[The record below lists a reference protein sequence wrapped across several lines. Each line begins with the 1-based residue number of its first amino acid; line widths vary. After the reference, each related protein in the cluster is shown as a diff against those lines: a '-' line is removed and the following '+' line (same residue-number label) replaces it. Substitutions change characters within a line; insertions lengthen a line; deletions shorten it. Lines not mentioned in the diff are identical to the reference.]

1 MLSILQQLDPMNI
14 TTREGEAALVPVH
27 SLISFLKISSIPR
40 SRNTGL
46 NMRKSS
52 YSTRPRVHFL
62 ALLSIFAKVL
72 PHTEAVLPANGLCS
86 LFTFV
91 PFSYGSESFDSFY
104 CGDCNNI
111 GFSHTAAA
119 IMAIEDFNA
128 RNTRIVPQLDEF
140 RDCPVQFDL
149 NNSRIFDTQTI
160 THQAAKSL
168 LAQPEPP
175 CAVAGPFH
183 DAPFLELST
192 LAAAMEFPITAH
204 RAFSIRA
211 LANYSSP
218 YSSQVFPDVI
228 ASAQVLAIYLLY
240 YKARTDYV
248 AFVYSLTE
256 TGLQRRETVAIVLDE
271 FEITNQA
278 FSYNSPLKSPADSD
292 ARTPLKT
299 MQRVKD
305 SGYRTIVIAPE
316 DPTSEIPLLA
326 EAAVEVGLTN
336 GEYFFIWFGDFDPF
350 FGSARE
356 GSAIREFLKG
366 SIFMTPFE
374 GHHLGWQDPFYV
386 AWKSQGKPEVDR
398 LNGINPILPGE
409 PGYFFAEDDYFTKAD
424 PEWGSSFLYDAIMA
438 TGMGACLAMK
448 ENVDETSDVSVDTFV
463 RGIRSV
469 DFTGATG
476 VVSFCEPEYCDLEG
490 ARKHDGAIWGF
501 LNNYPPGA
509 NMTECKCEDDICE
522 CEENPWRP
530 ADLFYYPAVTTDFIF
545 RNESSLYGLVP
556 RPDLG
561 PSFPNGSGYFL
572 EVFGTIYADG
582 RAVPPDL
589 LRDEPE
595 QNYLSRG
602 LQIFGFILLGI
613 AWLLA
618 TVSAIWVYTYRKH
631 RIVKAA
637 QPYFLY
643 VICLGASVSVS
654 GILMISF
661 DESNGCTEE
670 QLGRAC
676 MATPWVGM
684 SWSHYHLRG
693 SVQQALEDKSSPTVR
708 KAKS

>member
-1 MLSILQQLDPMNI
+1 
-14 TTREGEAALVPVH
+14 
-27 SLISFLKISSIPR
+27 
-40 SRNTGL
+40 
-46 NMRKSS
+46 
-52 YSTRPRVHFL
+52 
-62 ALLSIFAKVL
+62 
-72 PHTEAVLPANGLCS
+72 
-86 LFTFV
+86 
-91 PFSYGSESFDSFY
+91 
-104 CGDCNNI
+104 
-111 GFSHTAAA
+111 
-119 IMAIEDFNA
+119 
-128 RNTRIVPQLDEF
+128 
-140 RDCPVQFDL
+140 
-149 NNSRIFDTQTI
+149 
-160 THQAAKSL
+160 
-168 LAQPEPP
+168 
-175 CAVAGPFH
+175 
-183 DAPFLELST
+183 
-192 LAAAMEFPITAH
+192 
-204 RAFSIRA
+204 
-211 LANYSSP
+211 
-218 YSSQVFPDVI
+218 
-228 ASAQVLAIYLLY
+228 
-240 YKARTDYV
+240 
-248 AFVYSLTE
+248 
-256 TGLQRRETVAIVLDE
+256 
-271 FEITNQA
+271 
-278 FSYNSPLKSPADSD
+278 
-292 ARTPLKT
+292 
-299 MQRVKD
+299 
-305 SGYRTIVIAPE
+305 
-316 DPTSEIPLLA
+316 LA

-676 MATPWVGM
+676 MATPWLACLGHIITYGALFSKLWRINRVLQFVRRKVDIAHVAWPSAILVAMALLVLGLWTGLDPLRWNRHEINIITGESIGECSSENSAAFIAPLAVIVMIPTLLTFYMALKTKDIDDAFSESRWIFVMVLIQLEVLLFAAPLIPLLRDVSTDGRYVGYALIIWVFPM
-684 SWSHYHLRG
+684 SALGLIIGPKMYAVHRKVDHLASTRG
-693 SVQQALEDKSSPTVR
+693 SVGIAGRVRVSGGESSTTNSGPARTRLPDSIASEILAEGVSKAAAGLSEEKSATLSSSGEQVPMGSNDSAGSETHLSEEDHSGTSDEKTSSPTLATEQS
-708 KAKS
+708 AKGATAFEQKRDEQ